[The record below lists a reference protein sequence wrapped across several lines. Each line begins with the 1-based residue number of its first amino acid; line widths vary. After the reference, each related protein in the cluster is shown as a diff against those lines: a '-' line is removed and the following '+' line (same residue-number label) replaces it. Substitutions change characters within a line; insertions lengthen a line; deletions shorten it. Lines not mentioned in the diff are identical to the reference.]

1 MNAFPSSSP
10 ILSSMSVSS
19 NLIHS
24 LDSRS
29 VDLLGPLEATAT
41 EPVAA
46 ATKGKRCCFSDC
58 KKKLTFSD
66 FACRCG
72 TRFCGTHRAAED
84 HRCTYDWKAE
94 GKKTLGPQL
103 GGCVNAK
110 LERI

>member
-19 NLIHS
+19 NLSYS
-24 LDSRS
+24 LEKSS
-29 VDLLGPLEATAT
+29 VDLLGPLEPAAT
-41 EPVAA
+41 EPAA
-46 ATKGKRCCFSDC
+46 AKGKRCCFSDC
-58 KKKLTFSD
+58 KKKLLFSD

-72 TRFCGTHRAAED
+72 TRFCTAHRAAED

-94 GKKTLGPQL
+94 GKKTLGSQL